1 MAIGEVLR
9 LTTGLGPA
17 VTLIALIFAIGIGIG
32 ILILTVK
39 NLSRS
44 LAGQNESFMQAIVEL
59 RKESDKRDERI
70 EQLIGE
76 QGIRISY
83 IETRYSSKEDMY
95 EALGGWK
102 HEVSELR
109 KRIDRHV
116 EQHKGEKT

>member
-9 LTTGLGPA
+9 LSTGLGPA
-17 VTLIALIFAIGIGIG
+17 VTLIALIFAIGIGVG

-59 RKESDKRDERI
+59 KKESDKRDERI

-76 QGIRISY
+76 QGNK
-83 IETRYSSKEDMY
+83 RYGYDYDSKNVTGY
-95 EALGGWK
+95 SPGPFN
-102 HEVSELR
+102 S
-109 KRIDRHV
+109 
-116 EQHKGEKT
+116 